1 MDSDTLR
8 KRYEHKKDIHDDDDD
23 DDDDD
28 DVVMMMTMKMMT
40 MTVSGEFLPAVI
52 SISYHIQ

>member
-1 MDSDTLR
+1 MESDTLR
-8 KRYEHKKDIHDDDDD
+8 KRYEHKKDIHDDD

-52 SISYHIQ
+52 SIS